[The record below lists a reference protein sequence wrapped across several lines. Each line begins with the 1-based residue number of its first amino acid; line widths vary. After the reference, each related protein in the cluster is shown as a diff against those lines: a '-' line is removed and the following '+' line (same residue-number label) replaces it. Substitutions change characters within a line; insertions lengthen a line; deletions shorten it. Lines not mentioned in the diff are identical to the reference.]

1 MRVHRPGEPPFGRGG
16 TFAHLPLVLDP
27 AQLAGADVAILGA
40 PTDELVTNRP
50 GARFGPRAI
59 RNADYLWETSRPN
72 MDVGLDPFEVLAV
85 VDHGDVE
92 VVPGY
97 AELTHRTL
105 RQAVSGIAAAG
116 AVPLV
121 LGGDHSIAHPDVG
134 AVADHLKPEP
144 LGLIHFDAHA
154 DDAYE
159 EPRLNHGTPLRL
171 LVEEG
176 SLRGEHV
183 VQVGLRGY
191 WPPPSDFEW
200 ARSQGF
206 RWYLMDDVYV
216 RGIDEVID
224 DVLRDVERLPHVFL
238 SVDIDVCDPAF
249 APGTGTP
256 EPGGLQARELL
267 RAVRRI
273 AAAVPLAGMEV
284 VEVSPPFDQA
294 EITAL
299 LAHRVVLEALSG
311 IALRR
316 LGRGPEPERS
326 RSLGS
331 ASRAGPPGSRDG
343 A

>member
-27 AQLAGADVAILGA
+27 ADLAGADVAILGA

-92 VVPGY
+92 IVPGY
-97 AELTHRTL
+97 AELTHRAL
-105 RQAVSGIAAAG
+105 RQAVSSIAAAG
-116 AVPLV
+116 ALPLV

-134 AVADHLKPEP
+134 AVADHVKPEP

-216 RGIDEVID
+216 RGIEEVID
-224 DVLRDVERLPHVFL
+224 DVIRDVARLPHVFL

-311 IALRR
+311 LALRK

-326 RSLGS
+326 QSSLGDG
-331 ASRAGPPGSRDG
+331 RAPRG